1 MGNGERGEQQ
11 YEQGD
16 LFETMD
22 AVLRGETPI
31 RRWKAAACGKVS
43 KVGGKA
49 AADYTSI
56 GGRTM
61 VSLLGLWQNWQT
73 VPMEC
78 RGLIIEKFRTALDNI
93 PEDFRAVAEEWMELH
108 PHAEARRRGGR
119 R

>member
-1 MGNGERGEQQ
+1 
-11 YEQGD
+11 
-16 LFETMD
+16 MD

-78 RGLIIEKFRTALDNI
+78 RGLIIEKFRTALDSI